1 MWVLT
6 STTASQESST
16 TVKQSIAKLRVAN
29 KSDIAR
35 LTAQPLFAANPEAA
49 LPLLSMIGQAQ
60 LSIDDLL
67 GQLSRQFIEQL
78 LVLSAQTV
86 AGSKHPGRQ
95 AGQVRW
101 HGAQSGV
108 VAVGHSKLHVKRPR
122 LRANGAEVAVPA
134 YAALAKGSDL
144 SRRIADILVCN
155 VSTRKYARVVHRCAD
170 ELGISKSAVSR
181 QFVKQSAQ
189 AYAQLMSRDLSQIDF
204 VAVYADGVIVARHH
218 IIAAVG
224 VDAQGKKHVLGLAP
238 GSSENAKVVKD
249 LLGGLAQRGFD
260 LNIPRLWVIDGSKA
274 LRSGIEQMCGKDAR
288 VQRCRI
294 HKIRNVTDRLPKE
307 RAEQVRWLM
316 KQAFKLDTA
325 RGKQRLKELARDLK
339 AQHPDAAA
347 SVLEGLDEMFTI
359 TELGITGELARCL
372 ATTNVIESPN
382 SAVRRVSGRV
392 TNYKDAEMALRWTA
406 AGFLE
411 AEKSFKKLR
420 GHADLKTLING
431 LRPNS
436 APLKKA
442 A

>member
-1 MWVLT
+1 M
-6 STTASQESST
+6 SKS
-16 TVKQSIAKLRVAN
+16 KAKLHVASKFDVN
-29 KSDIAR
+29 R
-35 LTAQPLFAANPEAA
+35 LSEQPLFATNPEAA

-78 LVLSAQTV
+78 LVLSAQSV
-86 AGSKHPGRQ
+86 AGAQHKGRHT
-95 AGQVRW
+95 GVVRW
-101 HGAQSGV
+101 HGSQGGV
-108 VAVGHSKLHVKRPR
+108 VNLGQSKMHVKRPR
-122 LRANGAEVAVPA
+122 LRTTSGEVAVPA
-134 YAALAKGSDL
+134 YAALANDGDL

-189 AYAQLMSRDLSQIDF
+189 AWAQLMSRDLRKIDF
-204 VAVYADGVIVARHH
+204 VAMYVDGVIVAKHH

-224 VDAQGKKHVLGLAP
+224 VDAQGSKHVLGLAP

-249 LLGGLAQRGFD
+249 LLSGLALRGLD
-260 LNIPRLWVIDGSKA
+260 LNVPRLWVIDGSKA
-274 LRSGIEQMCGKDAR
+274 LRSGIEQLCGKDAK

-294 HKIRNVTDRLPKE
+294 HKIRNVSERLPKD

-316 KQAFKLDTA
+316 KQAFKLDA
-325 RGKQRLKELARDLK
+325 PRGKQRLKELAKQLK

-359 TELGITGELARCL
+359 TDLGLTGELARCL

-382 SAVRRVSGRV
+382 SVVRRVSGRV
-392 TNYKDAEMALRWTA
+392 TNYKDVEMALRWTA
-406 AGFLE
+406 AGFME

-420 GHADLKTLING
+420 GHAELKTLIDG
-431 LRPNS
+431 LRPN
-436 APLKKA
+436 AQQLKKA

>member
-1 MWVLT
+1 MANT
-6 STTASQESST
+6 
-16 TVKQSIAKLRVAN
+16 KAKLRVAS
-29 KSDIAR
+29 KSDVDQ
-35 LTAQPLFAANPEAA
+35 LSQQTLLSTNPEAA

-60 LSIDDLL
+60 LSIEDLL
-67 GQLSRQFIEQL
+67 GHLSRQFVEQL
-78 LVLSAQTV
+78 LVLSAQSV
-86 AGSKHPGRQ
+86 AGSQHKGRHT
-95 AGQVRW
+95 GDVRW
-101 HGAQSGV
+101 HGSQSGV
-108 VAVGHSKLHVKRPR
+108 VNLGKTKLRVQRPR
-122 LRANGAEVAVPA
+122 LRGARGEVKVPV
-134 YAALAKGSDL
+134 YDALSTDTDL

-189 AYAQLMSRDLSQIDF
+189 AWTELMSRDLSQIDF
-204 VAVYADGVIVARHH
+204 VAVYVDGLIVAKHH

-224 VDAQGKKHVLGLAP
+224 VDAQGTKHVLGLAP

-249 LLGGLAQRGFD
+249 LLSGLARRGVD
-260 LNIPRLWVIDGSKA
+260 LNVPRLWVIDGSKA
-274 LRSGIEQMCGKDAR
+274 LRSGIEQLCGKDAK

-294 HKIRNVTDRLPKE
+294 HKIRNVTERLPKD

-316 KQAFKLDTA
+316 KQAFKLDA
-325 RGKQRLKELARDLK
+325 AKGKQRLKELAKDLR
-339 AQHPDAAA
+339 AQHPDAAG

-382 SAVRRVSGRV
+382 SVVRRVSGRV
-392 TNYKDAEMALRWTA
+392 TNYKDADMALRWTA
-406 AGFLE
+406 AGFIE

-420 GHADLKTLING
+420 GYADLKTLINS
-431 LRPNS
+431 LRP
-436 APLKKA
+436 AAQPTRKA

>member
-1 MWVLT
+1 M
-6 STTASQESST
+6 SKS
-16 TVKQSIAKLRVAN
+16 KAKLHVASKFDVN
-29 KSDIAR
+29 R
-35 LTAQPLFAANPEAA
+35 LSEQPLFATNPEAA

-78 LVLSAQTV
+78 LVLSAQSV
-86 AGSKHPGRQ
+86 AGAQHKGRHT
-95 AGQVRW
+95 GEVRW
-101 HGAQSGV
+101 HGSQGGV
-108 VAVGHSKLHVKRPR
+108 VNLGQSKMQVKRPR
-122 LRANGAEVAVPA
+122 LRTTSGEVAVPA
-134 YAALAKGSDL
+134 YAALANDGDL

-189 AYAQLMSRDLSQIDF
+189 AWTQLMSRDLSKIDF
-204 VAVYADGVIVARHH
+204 IAMYVDGVIVAKHH

-224 VDAQGKKHVLGLAP
+224 VEAQGSKHVLGLAP

-249 LLGGLAQRGFD
+249 LLSGLALRGLD
-260 LNIPRLWVIDGSKA
+260 LNVPMLWVIDGSKA
-274 LRSGIEQMCGKDAR
+274 LRSGIEQLCGKDAK

-294 HKIRNVTDRLPKE
+294 HKIRNVSERLPKD

-316 KQAFKLDTA
+316 KQAFKMDA
-325 RGKQRLKELARDLK
+325 PRGKQRLKELAKDLK

-359 TELGITGELARCL
+359 TDLGITGELARCL

-382 SAVRRVSGRV
+382 SVVRRVSGRV
-392 TNYKDAEMALRWTA
+392 TNYKDVEMALRWTA

-420 GHADLKTLING
+420 GHADLKTLIDG
-431 LRPNS
+431 LRPN
-436 APLKKA
+436 AQQLRKA

>member
-1 MWVLT
+1 MRKSKPKLQVT
-6 STTASQESST
+6 SKFNVNQLSH
-16 TVKQSIAKLRVAN
+16 
-29 KSDIAR
+29 
-35 LTAQPLFAANPEAA
+35 QPLFSTNPEAA

-67 GQLSRQFIEQL
+67 GQLSRSFLEQL
-78 LVLSAQTV
+78 LVLSAQSV
-86 AGSKHPGRQ
+86 AGAKHPGRQ
-95 AGQVRW
+95 SGDVRW
-101 HGAQSGV
+101 HGAQGGV
-108 VAVGHSKLHVKRPR
+108 VALGHSKLQLKRPR
-122 LRANGAEVAVPA
+122 LRSAKGEVEVPA
-134 YAALAKGSDL
+134 YAALARDGEL

-189 AYAQLMSRDLSQIDF
+189 AWAQLMGRDLSQIDF
-204 VAVYADGVIVARHH
+204 VAMYVDGIIVARHH

-224 VDAQGKKHVLGLAP
+224 VDAQGDKHVLGLAP

-249 LLGGLAQRGFD
+249 LLSGLAQRGLD
-260 LNIPRLWVIDGSKA
+260 LNIARLWVIDGSKA
-274 LRSGIEQMCGKDAR
+274 LRSGIEQLCGKDAK

-294 HKIRNVTDRLPKE
+294 HKIRNVSERLPKD

-316 KQAFKLDTA
+316 KQAFKLDA
-325 RGKQRLKELARDLK
+325 PKGRQRLKELANDLK

-347 SVLEGLDEMFTI
+347 SALEGLDEMFTI
-359 TELGITGELARCL
+359 TDLGITGELARCL

-382 SAVRRVSGRV
+382 SVVRRVSGRV

-411 AEKSFKKLR
+411 AEKSFRKLR
-420 GHADLKTLING
+420 GHADLKILINS
-431 LRPNS
+431 LRP
-436 APLKKA
+436 ATQQLKKA

>member
-1 MWVLT
+1 MRKSKPKLQVT
-6 STTASQESST
+6 SKFNVNQLSH
-16 TVKQSIAKLRVAN
+16 
-29 KSDIAR
+29 
-35 LTAQPLFAANPEAA
+35 QPLFSTNPEAA

-67 GQLSRQFIEQL
+67 GQLSRSFLEQL
-78 LVLSAQTV
+78 LVLSAQSV
-86 AGSKHPGRQ
+86 AGAKHPGRQ
-95 AGQVRW
+95 TGDVRW
-101 HGAQSGV
+101 HGAQGGV
-108 VAVGHSKLHVKRPR
+108 VALGHSKLQLKRPR
-122 LRANGAEVAVPA
+122 LRSAKGEVEVPA
-134 YAALAKGSDL
+134 YAALARDGEL

-189 AYAQLMSRDLSQIDF
+189 AWAQLMGRDLSQIDF
-204 VAVYADGVIVARHH
+204 VAMYVDGIIVARHH

-224 VDAQGKKHVLGLAP
+224 VDAQGDKHVLGLAP

-249 LLGGLAQRGFD
+249 LLSGLAERGLD
-260 LNIPRLWVIDGSKA
+260 LNIARLWVIDGSKA
-274 LRSGIEQMCGKDAR
+274 LRSGIEQLCGKDAK

-294 HKIRNVTDRLPKE
+294 HKIRNVSERLPKD

-316 KQAFKLDTA
+316 KQAFKLDA
-325 RGKQRLKELARDLK
+325 PKGRQRLKELANDLK

-347 SVLEGLDEMFTI
+347 SALEGLDEMFTI

-372 ATTNVIESPN
+372 GTTNVIESPN
-382 SAVRRVSGRV
+382 SVVRRVSGRV

-411 AEKSFKKLR
+411 AEKSFRKLR
-420 GHADLKTLING
+420 GHADLKILINS
-431 LRPNS
+431 LRP
-436 APLKKA
+436 ATQQLKKA

>member
-1 MWVLT
+1 MRKSKPKLQVT
-6 STTASQESST
+6 SKFNVNQLSH
-16 TVKQSIAKLRVAN
+16 
-29 KSDIAR
+29 
-35 LTAQPLFAANPEAA
+35 QPLFSTNPEAA

-67 GQLSRQFIEQL
+67 GQLSRSFLEQL
-78 LVLSAQTV
+78 LVLSAQSV
-86 AGSKHPGRQ
+86 AGAKHPGRQ
-95 AGQVRW
+95 SGDVRW
-101 HGAQSGV
+101 HGAQGGV
-108 VAVGHSKLHVKRPR
+108 VALGHSKLQLKRPR
-122 LRANGAEVAVPA
+122 LRSAKGEVEVPA
-134 YAALAKGSDL
+134 YAALARDGDL

-189 AYAQLMSRDLSQIDF
+189 AWAQLMGRDLSQIDF
-204 VAVYADGVIVARHH
+204 VAMYVDGIIVARHH

-224 VDAQGKKHVLGLAP
+224 VDAQGDKHVLGLAP

-249 LLGGLAQRGFD
+249 LLSGLAQRGLD
-260 LNIPRLWVIDGSKA
+260 LNIARLWVIDGSKA
-274 LRSGIEQMCGKDAR
+274 LRSGIEQLCGKDAK

-294 HKIRNVTDRLPKE
+294 HKIRNVSERLPKD

-316 KQAFKLDTA
+316 KQAFKLDA
-325 RGKQRLKELARDLK
+325 PKGRQRLKELANDLK

-347 SVLEGLDEMFTI
+347 SALEGLDEMFTI

-372 ATTNVIESPN
+372 GTTNVIESPN
-382 SAVRRVSGRV
+382 SVVRRVSGRV

-411 AEKSFKKLR
+411 AEKSFRKLR
-420 GHADLKTLING
+420 GHDDLKILINS
-431 LRPNS
+431 LRP
-436 APLKKA
+436 ATQQLKKA

>member
-1 MWVLT
+1 MT
-6 STTASQESST
+6 KS
-16 TVKQSIAKLRVAN
+16 KAKLH
-29 KSDIAR
+29 IASKFS
-35 LTAQPLFAANPEAA
+35 LDQLSEQPLFATNPDAA

-60 LSIDDLL
+60 LSIDDML

-78 LVLSAQTV
+78 LVLSAQSV
-86 AGSKHPGRQ
+86 AGTQHKGRHT
-95 AGQVRW
+95 GEVRW
-101 HGAQSGV
+101 HGAQPGV
-108 VAVGHSKLHVKRPR
+108 VRLGQSKLRLKRPR
-122 LRANGAEVAVPA
+122 LRSASGEVAVPA
-134 YAALAKGSDL
+134 YAALSTDADL

-189 AYAQLMSRDLSQIDF
+189 ALAQLMSRDLSKHDF
-204 VAVYADGVIVARHH
+204 VAIYVDGVIVAKHH

-224 VDAQGKKHVLGLAP
+224 VDAQGNKRILGMAC

-249 LLGGLAQRGFD
+249 LLSGLAQRGLD
-260 LNIPRLWVIDGSKA
+260 LNVPRLWVIDGSKA
-274 LRSGIEQMCGKDAR
+274 LRSGIEQLCGKDAK

-294 HKIRNVTDRLPKE
+294 HKIRNVAERLPKD

-316 KQAFKLDTA
+316 KQAFKLDA
-325 RGKQRLKELARDLK
+325 AKGKHRLKELAKDLK

-347 SVLEGLDEMFTI
+347 SILEGLDEMFTI

-382 SAVRRVSGRV
+382 SVVRRVSGRV

-420 GHADLKTLING
+420 GHADLKILISR
-431 LRPNS
+431 LRP
-436 APLKKA
+436 AAQQLKRA

>member
-1 MWVLT
+1 M
-6 STTASQESST
+6 
-16 TVKQSIAKLRVAN
+16 KQSKAKLRVASKFN
-29 KSDIAR
+29 VNQLSE
-35 LTAQPLFAANPEAA
+35 QPLLATNPQAA

-86 AGSKHPGRQ
+86 AGTKHPGRQ
-95 AGQVRW
+95 SGDIRW

-108 VAVGHSKLHVKRPR
+108 VAVGHSKLRVKRPR
-122 LRANGAEVAVPA
+122 LRNGAGEVAVPA
-134 YAALAKGSDL
+134 YAALAHDGDL

-170 ELGISKSAVSR
+170 EVGISKSAVSR
-181 QFVKQSAQ
+181 TFVKESAQ
-189 AYAQLMSRDLSQIDF
+189 ALAKLMSRSFAEIDL
-204 VAVYADGVIVARHH
+204 VAIYVDGIIVASHH

-224 VDAQGKKHVLGLAP
+224 VDAQGNKHVLGLAS
-238 GSSENAKVVKD
+238 GSSENAK
-249 LLGGLAQRGFD
+249 
-260 LNIPRLWVIDGSKA
+260 
-274 LRSGIEQMCGKDAR
+274 

-294 HKIRNVTDRLPKE
+294 HKIRNVTERLPKDK
-307 RAEQVRWLM
+307 AQQVRWVM
-316 KQAFKLDTA
+316 AQSFKLDPV
-325 RGKQRLKELARDLK
+325 RGKNKLRELARQLQ

-347 SVLEGLDEMFTI
+347 SVREGLEEMFTI

-382 SAVRRVSGRV
+382 SVVRRVSRRV
-392 TNYKDAEMALRWTA
+392 TNYKSADMALRWTA

-411 AEKSFKKLR
+411 AEKSFRKLR
-420 GHADLKTLING
+420 GFAQLKSLISG
-431 LRPNS
+431 LRPP
-436 APLKKA
+436 AQPVKKA